1 MVRLRRRSQ
10 LRLWLLAVAFLAGC
24 QNTKNHLVMMAEA
37 TSNANGEKEADNNP
51 SSAAFINRGEERKDK
66 KVTIISPIPLGIV
79 EDLEKGSDNE
89 NPDVDNLLEEAE
101 KFVNDES
108 AEVEHER
115 KDSSY
120 DTTDQEQDILLKE
133 AKYNVEHKD
142 LVEDSFLDPTAV
154 DPSCDE
160 TSGKDCYYPPES
172 TIETETVID
181 ATCLQGGGD
190 HDELGEEE
198 EICTN
203 EEKVVDKHWGSNEE
217 VLFMRDELRA
227 LSADQTKENK
237 RPPIFLIPG
246 LASTRLVA
254 WKLKK
259 CHGAFSSDIKVQ
271 DNVWLNIN
279 LVIQM
284 GTVNVDC
291 MKECLKLGVNQ
302 SDTDNWETGCK
313 LRPDEGLDAIA
324 SLAPGGIG
332 SSMLIGGTNTVYAW
346 LIQWLADNLGYDV
359 SNIVGLP
366 YDWRL
371 TPNKMEERDGF
382 LTMMRKRIEGAVAT
396 NGQPGIMVAHSMGNI
411 VFRYFL
417 EWMRQ
422 EMRKEAYNN
431 YVKRARRR
439 ARSKKRQAAKQHS
452 KPSQA
457 VSPPQ
462 EGEDGWIS
470 GWMTGVVSGF
480 DEIYDW
486 LTQEEDQQ
494 QKDQDVED
502 DAQESRHEQF
512 WELAVDEGDANW
524 LEWVETHIWTYV
536 GLSAPHLGAINPLRA
551 VISGENMGLPITDA
565 VAREMEVTFGSTHT
579 INPIS
584 TSTGFCDDP
593 SKPTTKEYPLDP
605 DNHRLA
611 CLDDITSDIDLSS
624 ASRDPWQNFPA
635 LKAFMKD
642 RVDWNSGKPMID
654 VEIEHCQGKGKNR
667 CQQKELLQISPK
679 EVEQGKVFD
688 IFNEM
693 WPEEGGPLLVK
704 KDQLQQSFWSK
715 GQPNI
720 LNHTWE
726 CVTFDL
732 TLCSLIQCHLI
743 CFIS

>member
-1 MVRLRRRSQ
+1 MSLRRRR
-10 LRLWLLAVAFLAGC
+10 RLWFPAIAVLVGC
-24 QNTKNHLVMMAEA
+24 HNTNHLVMVQADENEEENVGTPSSFIKEDSKLVTMVAAAEEKKQSA
-37 TSNANGEKEADNNP
+37 KVQSIPADIVQSSSSTTSGDNSNCNVEDDKSSDESSP
-51 SSAAFINRGEERKDK
+51 SSASFESMEDEDDSDK
-66 KVTIISPIPLGIV
+66 ITNDQDTNIDKVPSSFST
-79 EDLEKGSDNE
+79 D
-89 NPDVDNLLEEAE
+89 
-101 KFVNDES
+101 
-108 AEVEHER
+108 
-115 KDSSY
+115 DSIHI
-120 DTTDQEQDILLKE
+120 DKI
-133 AKYNVEHKD
+133 
-142 LVEDSFLDPTAV
+142 EDSFLDPHSV
-154 DPSCDE
+154 DPSCAE
-160 TSGKDCYYPPES
+160 GNEEDCYSPPES

-190 HDELGEEE
+190 HDELGEED
-198 EICTN
+198 ICTS
-203 EEKVVDKHWGSNEE
+203 EERVVDKHWGTNVE
-217 VLFMRDELRA
+217 VLTMRDRLRA
-227 LSADQTKENK
+227 LSADSTKQNK

-259 CHGAFSSDIKVQ
+259 CFGAFSSDIKVQ

-291 MKECLKLGVNQ
+291 MKECLKLGLNQ
-302 SDTDNWETGCK
+302 SDTDDWETGCK

-332 SSMLIGGTNTVYAW
+332 SNMLIGGTNTVYAW

-359 SNIVGLP
+359 TNIVGLP

-396 NGQPGIMVAHSMGNI
+396 NRQPGIMVAHSMGNI

-417 EWMRQ
+417 EWLRQ
-422 EMRKEAYNN
+422 EMRQEAYND

-439 ARSKKRQAAKQHS
+439 ARSRKLQEAKQQA
-452 KPSQA
+452 KPSQP
-457 VSPPQ
+457 SPQ
-462 EGEDGWIS
+462 DGENGWMS
-470 GWMTGVVSGF
+470 GWVTGVVSGI

-486 LTQEEDQQ
+486 LTHEEGQEIRQ
-494 QKDQDVED
+494 DQDRED
-502 DAQESRHEQF
+502 DPEANLPRHEQF
-512 WELAVDEGDANW
+512 WELAMDEGDAKW

-593 SKPTTKEYPLDP
+593 SKRTLKEEQVDPT
-605 DNHRLA
+605 NRLA
-611 CLDDITSDIDLSS
+611 CLDDITSDIDLST
-624 ASRDPWQNFPA
+624 ASRDSWKNFPA

-642 RVDWNSGKPMID
+642 RVDWNIGKPIID
-654 VEIEHCQGKGKNR
+654 VEIDHCQGKGKNR
-667 CQQKELLQISPK
+667 CEQKELLHITPK
-679 EVEQGKVFD
+679 DVETGKVFD
-688 IFNEM
+688 VFNAM
-693 WPEEGGPLLVK
+693 WPEEGDPLLVK
-704 KDQLQQSFWSK
+704 KDQLQHSFWSQ
-715 GQPNI
+715 GLPNI

-726 CVTFDL
+726 
-732 TLCSLIQCHLI
+732 
-743 CFIS
+743 